1 MTIRFRSH
9 GSPDGASEH
18 APAPDPRP
26 SGAVGREPV
35 AGTGVNPATA
45 AAALD
50 AFDEPF
56 FVVEDGRVTESNA
69 AAASTFGELDGR
81 PAVDLFDGTD
91 ADAVGRA
98 LDRAA
103 TSGDATVEANHPGM
117 SPTSSN

>member
-1 MTIRFRSH
+1 
-9 GSPDGASEH
+9 
-18 APAPDPRP
+18 
-26 SGAVGREPV
+26 
-35 AGTGVNPATA
+35 VNPATA

-91 ADAVGRA
+91 ADADAVGRA